1 MKIYYLILRIWRNA
15 NMKKLPCNRPF
26 FAATLISV
34 LILVFFPI
42 TTINAE
48 APSWTDSS
56 SGLPTEGAYFG
67 VTFGD
72 IDNDGNLDIVAAS
85 DGNGI
90 SVFLGDGTGV
100 WTAVASHPVT
110 SGGYGDVAVGDY
122 DSDGNLDIFASSP
135 ANREST
141 PTGLHV
147 FKGDGLGGFSELD
160 SALTTLPTNGKWRGV
175 AVGDVNNNGILD
187 IAATAGYTTADGIHV
202 YLGDG
207 TGRFSDNS
215 SGLPQDEDRGSKVV
229 LSDFNND
236 GILDVAAGG
245 NPGVSVFL
253 GSIGF
258 NGDMVWTES
267 STGLP
272 SERFTGLNA
281 GDFDDDGMTDLF
293 MASYDAG
300 SGDGLRAYRNVNNAA
315 SWTDSS
321 TDLPD
326 SGDYLEICTGD
337 FDLDGNLDLVSGGVY
352 GTRGIK
358 LFLGDGDGAWT
369 DASAAFPPTGE
380 RVGCEVQDVDGDLM
394 PDILFGRYDE
404 KGIEVWK
411 NIPGD
416 SAPPFIVST
425 NPSNSGQ
432 NVPLSTDITIHF
444 SRSMDTVETEAAISS
459 SSAISWS
466 TSWTQAG
473 SVLTLSPTENLN
485 EDTSYAFTIS
495 TDARSANDMNIE
507 SQYQFSFKTGTTID
521 PGTSDEDQGS
531 GASTILLIVIVIAVV
546 AFVILILL
554 LKGKKKTA

>member
-1 MKIYYLILRIWRNA
+1 
-15 NMKKLPCNRPF
+15 MKKSPCIRSF
-26 FAATLISV
+26 YAISLIFV
-34 LILVFFPI
+34 LLLVFFPI

-56 SGLPTEGAYFG
+56 SGLPTDGAYFG

-90 SVFLGDGTGV
+90 SVFFGDGDGD
-100 WTAVASHPVT
+100 WTAAATHPAA

-147 FKGDGLGGFSELD
+147 FKGDGAGGFSELD
-160 SALTTLPTNGKWRGV
+160 STLTTLPTKGKWRGV

-187 IAATAGYTTADGIHV
+187 VAATAGYSTSDGIHV

-215 SGLPQDEDRGSKVV
+215 SGLPTDEDRGSKVV

-236 GILDVAAGG
+236 GVLDVVAAG

-258 NGDMVWTES
+258 NGAMVWTQS

-272 SERFTGLNA
+272 SQRFTGLAA
-281 GDFDDDGMTDLF
+281 GDFDSDGMMDLF
-293 MASYDAG
+293 MASYNAG
-300 SGDGLRAYRNVNNAA
+300 SGVGLRAYRNVNNAA

-321 TDLPD
+321 TGLTD

-337 FDLDGNLDLVSGGVY
+337 FDSDGNLDLVAGGVY

-358 LFLGDGDGAWT
+358 LYLGDGTGDWT

-380 RVGCEVQDVDGDLM
+380 RVGCEVQDMDGDQR

-404 KGIEVWK
+404 KGLEVWK

-416 SAPPFIVST
+416 TAAPFIVST
-425 NPSNSGQ
+425 NPSDSSQ
-432 NVPLSTDITIHF
+432 NVPLNTEIIIRF
-444 SRSMDTVETEAAISS
+444 SRSMDTAATDAAISS
-459 SSAISWS
+459 SSAISW
-466 TSWTQAG
+466 TTGWTQTNT
-473 SVLTLSPTENLN
+473 VLTISQTENLN
-485 EDTSYAFTIS
+485 ENTDYSFTIS
-495 TDARSANDMNIE
+495 TDAKSTNDVNLD
-507 SQYQFSFKTGTTID
+507 SQYQFSFKTGSTID
-521 PGTSDEDQGS
+521 PGSSDKDQDTD
-531 GASTILLIVIVIAVV
+531 TIAIFIMVLVLVIVAC
-546 AFVILILL
+546 VILFMLFI
-554 LKGKKKTA
+554 GKKRTP